1 MPHTSGDWEFARKL
15 FVELKQETIVIPG
28 DGALVD
34 LVSDNEEAMEDDTD
48 ECEKEVVLGNEEEEG
63 TMAVDG
69 PPEQA
74 TTAPSPPPSA

>member
-1 MPHTSGDWEFARKL
+1 MA
-15 FVELKQETIVIPG
+15 
-28 DGALVD
+28 D
-34 LVSDNEEAMEDDTD
+34 LVSDDEEAKEDNAN
-48 ECEKEVVLGNEEEEG
+48 EGEKEVAPGNKEEEG

>member
-1 MPHTSGDWEFARKL
+1 M
-15 FVELKQETIVIPG
+15 
-28 DGALVD
+28 VD

-63 TMAVDG
+63 TVAVDG

>member
-1 MPHTSGDWEFARKL
+1 MSND
-15 FVELKQETIVIPG
+15 
-28 DGALVD
+28 
-34 LVSDNEEAMEDDTD
+34 EEAMEDDVD

-74 TTAPSPPPSA
+74 TAPPSPQPSA